1 MKIPHL
7 CASDMFLTQQ
17 PASHPLPHGLR
28 DNLLPTAWNVFCH
41 FCKLAKKKKKKD
53 TKHLALW
60 GKWLWRKF
68 SHIFLYLH
76 KFSVLHSSRVV
87 WEFELKFGFF
97 IGLGIQAR
105 LPTFVW
111 LLALVHYRHNVSM
124 KHCFKYYTFPIW
136 RVNLLKGKAY
146 SLYLF
151 VFFSF
156 YLQSIHV
163 SIASI

>member
-1 MKIPHL
+1 MCFRHVSYPA
-7 CASDMFLTQQ
+7 ASVSPPSTWAKGQSAPNSLKCLLSFLQT
-17 PASHPLPHGLR
+17 
-28 DNLLPTAWNVFCH
+28 
-41 FCKLAKKKKKKD
+41 CKKKKKKKKD